1 MRLIIRLEQILSD
14 PQYSKTF
21 KMVQL
26 GSHQGKYHLPLPRGK
41 YAVGSCDLMTD
52 KTLMRCFYPCS
63 DDPESTLTK
72 SSIWMKWFPSLEYA
86 DGFIRFKF
94 SKKIPFSGRILTWL
108 TSDPFCPIA
117 KVLF

>member
-117 KVLF
+117 KVFF